1 MGTLS
6 AEGSLLCSV
15 DSEDRE
21 VCCLKRGS
29 FQGSGLYHLLCWCSQ
44 CTANC
49 SMWQTRLSRPGRGG
63 PEVLNKIYPCSMSA
77 MSQSPFLHLRA
88 EMLCPC
94 LSKPLPKQTK
104 PGMLS
109 LLPLAQCSTPSAF
122 SMHSCLR
129 VIFSGRCLCGGTFMY
144 THTCTEGCVLLK
156 KKQLCQQ
163 IISSY
168 FSYYN
173 PLQASTKHPHMFDQV
188 TIKEKYC
195 AILANWTTYTLVS
208 L

>member
-1 MGTLS
+1 M
-6 AEGSLLCSV
+6 A
-15 DSEDRE
+15 D
-21 VCCLKRGS
+21 
-29 FQGSGLYHLLCWCSQ
+29 
-44 CTANC
+44 C
-49 SMWQTRLSRPGRGG
+49 SMWQTHARAGKGG
-63 PEVLNKIYPCSMSA
+63 PVVLNKIYPCTMSA
-77 MSQSPFLHLRA
+77 VSQSPFLHSRA
-88 EMLCPC
+88 ETSMLCPC
-94 LSKPLPKQTK
+94 LLKPLPKQTK
-104 PGMLS
+104 PGTLS
-109 LLPLAQCSTPSAF
+109 LLPLAPCSTPSAF
-122 SMHSCLR
+122 SVHSCLR
-129 VIFSGRCLCGGTFMY
+129 AIFSGRWLCGGMFMY
-144 THTCTEGCVLLK
+144 IHTCTEGCVLLK